1 MAQTQSETMT
11 RRGALATGAALLGAT
26 TFGATGLS
34 AAEPKSRRKLR
45 IGVVGGG
52 FGCAFQWHQHP
63 NCVVTGVTDLRAD
76 RRETLRNVYKCDQ
89 VYDSMEIMLKEA
101 RDIDAV
107 AIFTEAPNHVPH
119 SVAALNAGKHVICAV
134 PAAQSLEECR
144 LLVDTVK
151 KTGLTFMMAETS
163 YYQQETITARKW
175 YSEGKFGDLFYCE
188 AEYHHAGPLHPKPGS
203 LAVDLNG
210 KRTWRYDYPPMLYA
224 THTNALLT
232 GVTGERLVE
241 VTCFGVENEATR
253 KRDNVYK
260 NPFCNETAMYKTSSG
275 HGFRG
280 SQYWSGAVGITVRA
294 SWYGMKPKCSRS
306 LCGMRA
312 VDTTAL
318 IHS

>member
-1 MAQTQSETMT
+1 MTQTPFETLT
-11 RRGALATGAALLGAT
+11 RRDALATGATLLAT
-26 TFGATGLS
+26 TLGTTGLS
-34 AAEPKSRRKLR
+34 ADEPKSQRKVR
-45 IGVVGGG
+45 IGVVGGN
-52 FGCAFQWHQHP
+52 FGAGFQWHQHP
-63 NCVVTGVTDLRAD
+63 NCVVAGVTDLRAD
-76 RRETLRNVYKCDQ
+76 RRELLRNVYKCDR

-101 RDIDAV
+101 HDIDAV

-134 PAAQSLEECR
+134 PAAQSLEECQ

-151 KTGLTFMMAETS
+151 KTGLTYMMAETS

-175 YSEGKFGDLFYCE
+175 YLEGKFGDLFYCE
-188 AEYHHAGPLHPKPGS
+188 AEYHHAGPLRPKPGS
-203 LAVDLNG
+203 LAIDPNG

-241 VTCFGVENEATR
+241 VTCFGVENELTC

-280 SQYWSGAVGITVRA
+280 SQYWSGAVTLPSA
-294 SWYGMKPKCSRS
+294 PHGM
-306 LCGMRA
+306 
-312 VDTTAL
+312 V
-318 IHS
+318 